1 MSTHHPAGYN
11 IDLGNASSRNAY
23 GWAKK
28 TFANRAGRPGEAA
41 QDLDGGFSNEIRF
54 GQERLGISSD
64 GIGTK
69 IEVAERLNKYDT
81 LGYDLIA
88 MTADDLIAA
97 GFVPTNLSNIIDVNV
112 LDYDVVDE
120 LMRGLHDAANFAQM
134 AITGGE
140 IAELGNRIGG
150 WPGAKMNFN
159 WCSTAIGVLHP
170 SLAKPLSGAG
180 VRAGMAVVALRSPSF
195 RSNGFSL
202 ARRTLTGLFGEDWHA
217 AAYDG
222 TPSPSPFPGGE
233 GGLVSS
239 SNSSA
244 SADSILKLE
253 TSPPSPSGKGPGDGV
268 AAEGEPKTWGEAL
281 LAPSLIYSPGI
292 TAVLDAGLPLH
303 AAAHITGGGLAD
315 NFRRVLKNGLG
326 AVLDN
331 LFEPLP
337 AMRRLCELGGI
348 TAEDAYLYWNMGNG
362 MLLVTDEAAAAAV
375 VAQLQ
380 AGGYDAQV
388 AGRITAETGVTLRVG
403 AGELR
408 YE

>member
-1 MSTHHPAGYN
+1 MSNTPENPAGYS
-11 IDLGNASSRNAY
+11 IEEGNAASRNAY
-23 GWAKK
+23 SWAKK
-28 TFANRAGRPGEAA
+28 TFANRAGKPGEPA

-97 GFVPTNLSNIIDVNV
+97 GFVPTNLSNIIDVNH
-112 LDYDVVDE
+112 LDYDVVDQM
-120 LMRGLHDAANFAQM
+120 MRGLHDAANFAQV

-170 SLAKPLSGAG
+170 SLAQPLSGKTAQAG
-180 VRAGMAVVALRSPSF
+180 HAVVALRSPSF
-195 RSNGFSL
+195 RSNGYSL
-202 ARRTLTGLFGEDWHA
+202 ARKTLTRLFGENWHE

-222 TPSPSPFPGGE
+222 TDAALNEELGMKNEELGKTE
-233 GGLVSS
+233 
-239 SNSSA
+239 NSSFLTPHSSL
-244 SADSILKLE
+244 SA
-253 TSPPSPSGKGPGDGV
+253 
-268 AAEGEPKTWGEAL
+268 APKTWGEAM

-292 TAVLDAGLPLH
+292 SALLDAGLPLH
-303 AAAHITGGGLAD
+303 GVAHITGGGVAD
-315 NFRRVLKNGLG
+315 NFSRVLKNGLG

-331 LFEPLP
+331 LFAPLP
-337 AMRRLCELGGI
+337 AMQRLCEIGDI
-348 TAEDAYLYWNMGNG
+348 SAETAYLYWNMGTG
-362 MLLVTDEAAAAAV
+362 MLVVTEEASAAAV
-375 VAQLQ
+375 VASLQ
-380 AGGYDAQV
+380 ASGYDAQV
-388 AGRITAETGVTLRVG
+388 AGRLTAEPGVTLRVS

-408 YE
+408 YA

>member
-1 MSTHHPAGYN
+1 MSTSTENPAGYS
-11 IDLGNASSRNAY
+11 IEEGNAASRNAY
-23 GWAKK
+23 NWSKK
-28 TFANRAGRPGEAA
+28 TFQNRSGKPGEPA

-54 GQERLGISSD
+54 GAERLGISSD

-97 GFVPTNLSNIIDVNV
+97 GFVPTNLSNIIDVNH
-112 LDYDVVDE
+112 LDYDVVDQM
-120 LMRGLHDAANFAQM
+120 MRGLHDAANFAQV

-170 SLAKPLSGAG
+170 SLAQPLSGKTAQAG
-180 VRAGMAVVALRSPSF
+180 HAVVALRSPSF
-195 RSNGFSL
+195 RSNGYSL
-202 ARRTLTGLFGEDWHA
+202 ARKTLTRLFGENWHE

-222 TPSPSPFPGGE
+222 TD
-233 GGLVSS
+233 
-239 SNSSA
+239 
-244 SADSILKLE
+244 ADQY
-253 TSPPSPSGKGPGDGV
+253 
-268 AAEGEPKTWGEAL
+268 ATWGDAM
-281 LAPSLIYSPGI
+281 LAPSLIYSPGV
-292 TAVLDAGLPLH
+292 AALLDAGLPLH
-303 AAAHITGGGLAD
+303 GVAHITGGGVAD
-315 NFRRVLKNGLG
+315 NFSRVLKNGLG

-331 LFEPLP
+331 LFAPLP
-337 AMRRLCELGGI
+337 AMQRLCEIGGI
-348 TAEDAYLYWNMGNG
+348 DVETAYLYWNMGTG
-362 MLLVTDEAAAAAV
+362 MLVVTEEASAAAV
-375 VAQLQ
+375 VASLQ
-380 AGGYDAQV
+380 ASGYDAQI
-388 AGRITAETGVTLRVG
+388 AGHLTAESGVMLRVG